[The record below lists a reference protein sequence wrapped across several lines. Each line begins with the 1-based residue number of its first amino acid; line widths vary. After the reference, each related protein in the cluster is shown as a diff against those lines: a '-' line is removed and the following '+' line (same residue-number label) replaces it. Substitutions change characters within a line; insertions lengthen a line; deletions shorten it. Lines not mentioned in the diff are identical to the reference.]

1 MAYANIEKKDA
12 YQIIT
17 DRIIEKLES
26 GVIPWHKPWS
36 GGVSGMPRN
45 LVSGKGYQGINII
58 LLGLQGY
65 DSPYWLT
72 FKQAQER
79 GGHVRKGEHG
89 SPCIFWKTYEKE
101 RETPEGEVEVDKRW
115 VLRYYTVFNADQ
127 CEGID
132 APKVE
137 IKTYPENERIEEAER
152 IQIAMPNR
160 PEVVFEG
167 SQPRYNV
174 NEDKVTIPE
183 LYRFDKSEEFYSALF
198 HELAHSTGHESR
210 LNRDPNPHAFG
221 SQEYAQEELIAE
233 ITSTFLCGHCG
244 IERETLDNSAAYI
257 QGWLKALRNDKKM
270 VVMAAAQAQ
279 RAANYILNIKAE

>member
-1 MAYANIEKKDA
+1 MAYATSEKKDA
-12 YQIIT
+12 YQVIT
-17 DRIIEKLES
+17 DRIIEKLEN

-36 GGVSGMPRN
+36 GGISGMPRN
-45 LVSGKGYQGINII
+45 LVSGKGYNGINII

-79 GGHVRKGEHG
+79 GGHVRKGEKG
-89 SPCIFWKTYEKE
+89 SPCIFWKTYDKE
-101 RETPEGEVEVDKRW
+101 RETSDGEVEVDKRW

-127 CEGID
+127 CEVID

-137 IKTYPENERIEEAER
+137 IKTYPENERIAEAEK
-152 IQIAMPNR
+152 IQLEMPNR
-160 PEVVFEG
+160 PEVRFEG
-167 SQPRYNV
+167 SEAYYSMA
-174 NEDKVTIPE
+174 EDKVVIPE
-183 LYRFDKSEEFYSALF
+183 LYRFEKSEEYYSALF
-198 HELAHSTGHESR
+198 HELAHSTRHESR
-210 LNRDPNPHAFG
+210 LNRDAKPHQFG
-221 SQEYAQEELIAE
+221 SPEYAQEELVAE

-244 IERETLDNSAAYI
+244 IDRVTLDNSAAYI

-279 RAANYILNIKAE
+279 QAANYILNIKAE